1 MSEILKIEHLSLS
14 FFTPHGEIKAVK
26 DVSLNLNE
34 GEILGIVGESGC
46 GKSVLC
52 KSITKLLPDIAKL
65 TSGRIIAD
73 GEDITDYDEKKMCR
87 LRGSFFAYVFQHPMT
102 ALNPTL
108 TVGEQI
114 TEAIRLHGEGK
125 GNQQNKEKAVR
136 LLELVGIEDAVRRI
150 DSYPHEFSGG
160 MRQRAVIAMALASEP
175 KVILAD
181 EPTTALDEHIGTE
194 ILKLFDRIRR
204 ELGTSIILIS
214 HDLDAVRNIS
224 DRIMVMYNGSIVESG
239 TTDEIFNNAH
249 HPYTKLLLSALPEN
263 ADGSDV
269 GDKTGADKQIL
280 IDIHNLS
287 HTYHLPQGTSVHA
300 LRDVDLSIRQGE
312 IFGIMG
318 ESGSGKSTL
327 AKCIMNILS
336 ADSGS
341 IVYRGI
347 NISDS
352 SAWKK
357 ERKNLAS
364 SRQLIFQ
371 DSTSSLDPRMKVAD
385 IIAEPMRIA
394 GIRPWTETKQSAAHN
409 QTKSPTR
416 ENKTEQQP
424 MSAPRAADTDKY
436 HENKKSEN
444 NVKGIISH
452 NYTYREEALRLME
465 QVGLEAEYADKY
477 PSELSGGQRQR
488 VSIARAL
495 SVRPELVIADEAL
508 ASLDA
513 PIQMQIAKLFKRK
526 QEEYGFTLIFI
537 SHDMRMVDYLCDRAV
552 VIEHGRVVQM
562 LEL

>member
-73 GEDITDYDEKKMCR
+73 GKDITDYDEKKMCR

-114 TEAIRLHGEGK
+114 AEAIWLHEVK
-125 GNQQNKEKAVR
+125 TCKPQYREKAVR
-136 LLELVGIEDAVRRI
+136 LLELVGIEDAVRRV

-175 KVILAD
+175 KVIVAD
-181 EPTTALDEHIGTE
+181 EPTTALDERIGTE

-249 HPYTKLLLSALPEN
+249 HPYTKLLLSVLPEN
-263 ADGSDV
+263 ADKGDV
-269 GDKTGADKQIL
+269 KTAADKQIL

-341 IVYRGI
+341 IIYKGI
-347 NISDS
+347 NKGECSV
-352 SAWKK
+352 WKK

-394 GIRPWTETKQSAAHN
+394 GIRPH
-409 QTKSPTR
+409 P
-416 ENKTEQQP
+416 
-424 MSAPRAADTDKY
+424 
-436 HENKKSEN
+436 
-444 NVKGIISH
+444 
-452 NYTYREEALRLME
+452 YTYREEALRLME
-465 QVGLEAEYADKY
+465 QVGLTAEYADKY

-488 VSIARAL
+488 VSIARAI
-495 SVRPELVIADEAL
+495 SVNPELVIADEAL

-513 PIQMQIAKLFKRK
+513 PIQMQIAKLFKRM
-526 QEEYGFTLIFI
+526 QQEYGFTLIFI
-537 SHDMRMVDYLCDRAV
+537 SHDMRMVDYLCDRAA
-552 VIEHGRVVQM
+552 VIEHGRVVIWT
-562 LEL
+562 

>member
-14 FFTPHGEIKAVK
+14 FFTPRGEIKAVK
-26 DVSLNLNE
+26 DVGFSLNE

-73 GEDITDYDEKKMCR
+73 GRDITDYDEKKMCR
-87 LRGSFFAYVFQHPMT
+87 LRGSFFAYVFQNPMT
-102 ALNPTL
+102 TLNPTL

-114 TEAIRLHGEGK
+114 AEAIRLHEEGK
-125 GNQQNKEKAVR
+125 GNTHNRDKAISEKKIREKAVR

-160 MRQRAVIAMALASEP
+160 MRQRAVIAMALASKP

-181 EPTTALDEHIGTE
+181 EPTTALDERIGTE

-263 ADGSDV
+263 ADKG

-287 HTYHLPQGTSVHA
+287 HTYHLPQGLNIHA
-300 LRDVDLSIRQGE
+300 LQDVDLSIRKGE

-394 GIRPWTETKQSAAHN
+394 SVRPH
-409 QTKSPTR
+409 PC
-416 ENKTEQQP
+416 
-424 MSAPRAADTDKY
+424 
-436 HENKKSEN
+436 
-444 NVKGIISH
+444 
-452 NYTYREEALRLME
+452 TYREEALRLME

-488 VSIARAL
+488 VSIARAI

>member
-73 GEDITDYDEKKMCR
+73 GKDITDYDEKKMCR

-114 TEAIRLHGEGK
+114 AEAIWLHEVK
-125 GNQQNKEKAVR
+125 TCKPQYIEKAVR
-136 LLELVGIEDAVRRI
+136 LLELVGIEDAVRRV

-181 EPTTALDEHIGTE
+181 EPTTALDERIGTE

-263 ADGSDV
+263 ADKGDV
-269 GDKTGADKQIL
+269 KTAADKQIL

-341 IVYRGI
+341 IVYKGI
-347 NISDS
+347 NKGERSV
-352 SAWKK
+352 WKK

-394 GIRPWTETKQSAAHN
+394 GIRPH
-409 QTKSPTR
+409 PC
-416 ENKTEQQP
+416 
-424 MSAPRAADTDKY
+424 
-436 HENKKSEN
+436 
-444 NVKGIISH
+444 
-452 NYTYREEALRLME
+452 TYREEALRLME
-465 QVGLEAEYADKY
+465 QVGLTAEYADKY

-488 VSIARAL
+488 VSIARAI
-495 SVRPELVIADEAL
+495 SVNPELVIADEAL

-513 PIQMQIAKLFKRK
+513 PIQMQIAKLFKRM
-526 QEEYGFTLIFI
+526 QQEYGFTLIFI
-537 SHDMRMVDYLCDRAV
+537 SHDMRMVDYLCDRAA